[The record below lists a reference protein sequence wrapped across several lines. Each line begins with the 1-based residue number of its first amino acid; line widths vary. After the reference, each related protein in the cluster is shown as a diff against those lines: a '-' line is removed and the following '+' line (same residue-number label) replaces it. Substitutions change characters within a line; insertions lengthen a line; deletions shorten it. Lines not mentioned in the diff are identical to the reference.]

1 VSLKRLDV
9 DGLRSTVRRG
19 LQEAKLDFGVFES
32 DKKTTQ
38 KPANGHG
45 TAEEIVEEEERE
57 QDDDASASAAATASG
72 GDGNDDG
79 AEEERVS
86 RPVIK
91 LRRARNGARALSR
104 SRSRRELSQAA
115 EETRRPLS
123 PDLTDHESVANVRFS
138 ARIVA
143 KDDLTSL
150 MPFALIA
157 PQMGKKRLRK
167 PVTTKKGLKSQRPDS
182 MQSAAT
188 ATTTNGVPASGG
200 EEGAPASAVPETPA
214 SAVSKNFAFLQGPP
228 QDLKGVFTRKYR
240 WGTIDVLDPDHCD
253 FAALRTAVL
262 STHMKVCGF

>member
-1 VSLKRLDV
+1 M
-9 DGLRSTVRRG
+9 
-19 LQEAKLDFGVFES
+19 FETG
-32 DKKTTQ
+32 KKKDQ

-45 TAEEIVEEEERE
+45 TAEEIVEEEEQE
-57 QDDDASASAAATASG
+57 DDPSAAASG
-72 GDGNDDG
+72 AEDDEVD
-79 AEEERVS
+79 EEERQS

-104 SRSRRELSQAA
+104 SRSRRELSLAA

-123 PDLTDHESVANVRFS
+123 PDLDDHESVANVRFS

-157 PQMGKKRLRK
+157 PQMGKKRARK
-167 PVTTKKGLKSQRPDS
+167 PVTGKNGAKSQRPIS

-188 ATTTNGVPASGG
+188 ATTNGVHASGE
-200 EEGAPASAVPETPA
+200 EEGTPAAHSPDTPA
-214 SAVSKNFAFLQGPP
+214 SAMSKNFAFLQGPP
-228 QDLKGVFTRKYR
+228 QDLKGIFTRKYR
-240 WGTIDVLDPDHCD
+240 WGTIDVLDPNHCD

-262 STHMKVCGF
+262 STHMKVCGFWLPVRGDET